1 MGIQIMLDMYSYSK
15 TEELMA
21 VLIKERFT
29 PESYAAY
36 PKNHTAHLDT
46 EF

>member
-1 MGIQIMLDMYSYSK
+1 MFDMYSYST

-36 PKNHTAHLDT
+36 LENHTAHPDT
-46 EF
+46 EFLLK